1 MSDLSGKSVL
11 ITGAGGSIGCSI
23 VRRLSSD
30 GANFVINDM
39 SQDSAAIAADIAR
52 ENGVKAVTNNGNVT
66 VETDVEGMV
75 TQTVDEY
82 GKLDIVIANA
92 GLHVTTELVNTSRE
106 QFQRIQDV
114 NVWGVYLT
122 NREAAKQMIKQGFGK
137 IINAASLSG
146 HRATELQSVYCAS
159 KYAVVGITHAVAAEL
174 APHGITCNAYCP
186 GMVDSAMWD
195 GIDTERARILGVPE
209 GQPREQA
216 LKKIPLGRMA
226 KTDEVAGL
234 VKYLASA
241 DSDYVTGQAIQ
252 VCGGAFMQ

>member
-1 MSDLSGKSVL
+1 MPNLTGKSVL
-11 ITGAGGSIGCSI
+11 ITGAGGSIGLAI
-23 VRRLSSD
+23 VDKLASE
-30 GANFVINDM
+30 GADFVINDM
-39 SQDSAAIAADIAR
+39 SQESAAIAANIAC
-52 ENGVKAVTNNGNVT
+52 EHGVRAVTNNGNVT
-66 VETDVEGMV
+66 VENDVEGMV
-75 TQTVDEY
+75 DLAVNEY
-82 GKLDIVIANA
+82 EKLDIVIANA
-92 GLHVTTELVNTSRE
+92 GLHITTELVNTSRA

-146 HRATELQSVYCAS
+146 HRATELQSVYNAS
-159 KYAVVGITHAVAAEL
+159 KYAVVGITHAVATEL

-195 GIDTERARILGVPE
+195 GIDAERARILGVPE

-226 KTDEVAGL
+226 KTDDVAGL
-234 VKYLASA
+234 VKYLASS
-241 DSDYVTGQAIQ
+241 DSDYITGQAIQ